1 MCGFVTF
8 INHGNED
15 LLNNSVKLLKHRG
28 PDNQSIFWDD
38 KHKSGIGHRRL
49 SIIDLSIEGNQPFWS
64 EDRKTAVVFNGEIFN
79 FLELKDTLIKKGVN
93 FRTSSD
99 TEVLINGYKVFGE
112 NIIHQLNGMFSFVIY
127 DLSTGNI
134 FCARDHMGI
143 KPFYYHH
150 KNNSII
156 IASELKAII
165 SALGYAEPDY
175 SAIVTPMHFQTAPNT
190 GFKNIKKLLPG
201 HTLSFENNNLKIKE
215 YWSLKSFKPEISNSK
230 KHEQKLDELLNDSV
244 SKQMISDVP
253 VGVLLSGGIDS
264 SLIAA
269 LMSKNTK
276 QTITSFN
283 IRITEKDLIGQ
294 GIVDDSVY
302 AKQVANYFNFN
313 HKEIIIE
320 PQIIDLL
327 PKLIYHLEELT
338 IDPAAINT
346 FLISK
351 AAKDSGITVLLSGI
365 GADEIFSGYRIH
377 HVLNNIEK
385 YKLLT
390 NNKTTKRIAGILS
403 KLPIKNRLISKKY
416 TRWIKKIF
424 YLISLDNHTRHILA
438 KDSSLSTSLHSR
450 LFNKDFEYSRLN
462 HIQREYSLFYDSHN
476 YSYLNKLC
484 LSDASIYLP
493 DHNLQYLDKASMAA
507 GIEARPPLID
517 KRIVEFA
524 FKLSD
529 NQKIKHN
536 IQKYLIK
543 KVAKKYLKS
552 NIINRPKAPFAAP
565 LRSWLENDLKE
576 MIFDTLTSKKTM
588 EREIFNIGTVN
599 FILDNHYKGKEDH
612 SQLIFRLLMT
622 EIWFNTFID
631 KN

>member
-1 MCGFVTF
+1 M
-8 INHGNED
+8 
-15 LLNNSVKLLKHRG
+15 
-28 PDNQSIFWDD
+28 
-38 KHKSGIGHRRL
+38 
-49 SIIDLSIEGNQPFWS
+49 
-64 EDRKTAVVFNGEIFN
+64 
-79 FLELKDTLIKKGVN
+79 N
-93 FRTSSD
+93 FRTKSD
-99 TEVLINGYKVFGE
+99 TEVLINGYKVYGE

-127 DLSTGNI
+127 DLFTGNI

-143 KPFYYHH
+143 KPFYYYH

-175 SAIVTPMHFQTAPNT
+175 SAIATPMHFQTAPNT

-215 YWSLKSFKPEISNSK
+215 YWSLKSFKPDTSNSK
-230 KHEQKLDELLNDSV
+230 NYEQKLDELLNDSV

-283 IRITEKDLIGQ
+283 IRITKKDLIEQ
-294 GIVDDSVY
+294 GIVDDSVF
-302 AKQVANYFNFN
+302 AKQVANDFNFN
-313 HKEIIIE
+313 HREIIIE

-377 HVLNNIEK
+377 HVLNQIEK
-385 YKLLT
+385 YKMLT
-390 NNKTTKRIAGILS
+390 NNKTARRMASILS
-403 KLPIKNRLISKKY
+403 KLPIRNRFFPKKY
-416 TRWIKKIF
+416 VRWIKKIF
-424 YLISLDNHTRHILA
+424 YLISLENHTRHILG
-438 KDSSLSTSLHSR
+438 KDSSLSFSLHSR
-450 LFNKDFEYSRLN
+450 LFSKDFEYSSLN
-462 HIQREYSLFYDSHN
+462 HIEREYNLFNDSHK

-507 GIEARPPLID
+507 GIEVRPPLID

-524 FKLSD
+524 FKLLD
-529 NQKIKHN
+529 DQKIKRN

-576 MIFDTLTSKKTM
+576 MIFDTLNSKKTI
-588 EREIFNIGTVN
+588 ERDIFNPQTVN
-599 FILDNHYKGKEDH
+599 IILDNHFKGQEDH

-622 EIWFNTFID
+622 EIWFSTFID